1 MKLVDKYKVTVY
13 LGVAH
18 PSVAIQLVKYISYSQ
33 IKSKRLQIKCTTLTL
48 KVMLQAWK
56 WNSSTF
62 YKNKKKDNMKG
73 GANSTTKEEMKH
85 CIKQRLFADEYS
97 TQW

>member
-48 KVMLQAWK
+48 KVMLQA
-56 WNSSTF
+56 
-62 YKNKKKDNMKG
+62 
-73 GANSTTKEEMKH
+73 
-85 CIKQRLFADEYS
+85 
-97 TQW
+97 